1 MCVSCVDCM
10 VLYVCRA
17 YDAAPKYVGAELSSN
32 LFFVV
37 QLEQDVNGA
46 TRCKEFQEIVILGR
60 FGGNGATARFS
71 ALGQSDCSI
80 SNMSSPPPPVLIG

>member
-1 MCVSCVDCM
+1 M

-37 QLEQDVNGA
+37 QLEQPELEQDVNRPD
-46 TRCKEFQEIVILGR
+46 T
-60 FGGNGATARFS
+60 
-71 ALGQSDCSI
+71 
-80 SNMSSPPPPVLIG
+80 